1 MPPYSSSLT
10 IFDECDQLKGGDA
23 LLYQAFKMYK
33 LAPELQWTAGG
44 YVWPTN
50 MTIQFPTEDITNGHP
65 GAKSLFN
72 SARMP
77 GFNVQRGYGVPSRE
91 EHIPPVRGMFG
102 SPYNGPGGRD
112 LGETE
117 GDILRIKVEEAGGVP
132 LAGADIHL
140 CTEWEASPRQTPYR
154 MPKTPSSGP
163 GNTLGVDHVYFVSAG
178 ELEKL
183 VVNTLLVVYVP

>member
-1 MPPYSSSLT
+1 
-10 IFDECDQLKGGDA
+10 
-23 LLYQAFKMYK
+23 MYK
-33 LAPELQWTAGG
+33 LVPELQWTAGG

-65 GAKSLFN
+65 RAKSLLN
-72 SARMP
+72 TARMP

-91 EHIPPVRGMFG
+91 EHVPPVRGTFG
-102 SPYNGPGGRD
+102 SSYHHGGHE

-117 GDILRIKVEEAGGVP
+117 ADILRMKVEEAGGVP
-132 LAGADIHL
+132 LAEAEIQV
-140 CTEWEASPRQTPYR
+140 CTQLESSPRQTPYG
-154 MPKTPSSGP
+154 MPKPSSMTQP
-163 GNTLGVDHVYFVSAG
+163 PANPVGVEHVYFVSAG